1 MYTQCPEC
9 MTIYR
14 PGATQLG
21 LARGKLR
28 CGTCNAEFDALAT
41 LTDELPPE
49 PFERLEP
56 HADDLVAPLMSMP
69 AMRPRAAQRELFGGT
84 PAQALRASRQRPPS
98 FARRTRAQPEPEGV
112 AWRWV
117 IGSLVLALVL
127 AAQLGWIERD
137 RLLADDHARPL
148 IEGVCAAAAQWGCAL
163 PLRRDTGSLALLA
176 RDVRPHP
183 SVKRALI
190 ISATLANQAAFAQAY
205 PTVEISLS
213 DADDNRIAMRRFRPE
228 DYVSETATLRRGMP
242 PGASTELHF
251 EVADPGKNAVA
262 FEFSFL

>member
-9 MTIYR
+9 LTIYR
-14 PGATQLG
+14 PSAAQLG
-21 LARGKLR
+21 IAHGRLK
-28 CGTCNAEFDALAT
+28 CGTCATQFDALET

-49 PFERLEP
+49 PIERLERNP
-56 HADDLVAPLMSMP
+56 DDLVPPLMSIP
-69 AMRPRAAQRELFGGT
+69 AMRPQAAQRELFGGS
-84 PAQALRASRQRPPS
+84 PAKALRATREKAPS
-98 FARRTRAQPEPEGV
+98 FARRARSHESEGI

-117 IGSLVLALVL
+117 FGSFVL
-127 AAQLGWIERD
+127 AAALTAQLAWAERE
-137 RLLADDHARPL
+137 RLLADERARPYL
-148 IEGVCAAAAQWGCAL
+148 EQGCAMLAAYGCAL
-163 PLRRDTGSLALLA
+163 PLRHETAQLTLLA

-183 SVKRALI
+183 SVKHALV
-190 ISATLANQAAFAQAY
+190 ISATLANQAAFPQAY

-228 DYVSETATLRRGMP
+228 DYVSDSTALKRGMP
-242 PGASTELHF
+242 GGASTELRF

>member
-1 MYTQCPEC
+1 MYTQCPDC
-9 MTIYR
+9 LTIYR
-14 PGATQLG
+14 PTAAQLA
-21 LARGKLR
+21 LAHGRLR
-28 CGTCNAEFDALAT
+28 CGTCANEFDALAT

-49 PFERLEP
+49 PIERLATHP
-56 HADDLVAPLMSMP
+56 DDRVAPLMSIP
-69 AMRPRAAQRELFGGT
+69 AMRPQATQRELFGA
-84 PAQALRASRQRPPS
+84 PAQTLRATREKPPS
-98 FARRTRAQPEPEGV
+98 FARRGRAYAEPDGI

-117 IGSLVLALVL
+117 FGSFFLALVL
-127 AAQLGWIERD
+127 AAQLGWSERD
-137 RLLADDHARPL
+137 RLLADDRARPW
-148 IEGVCAAAAQWGCAL
+148 IERGCAALAQYGCAL
-163 PLRRDTGSLALLA
+163 PLRRDTASLALLA

-190 ISATLANQAAFAQAY
+190 ISATLANQAPFAQAY

-213 DADDNRIAMRRFRPE
+213 DADENKIAMRRFRPE